1 MMFGRSFYGANGM
14 GYGFDHFGTY
24 NLWHFGMM
32 AVLLIGI
39 IVLVIWLLKRG
50 KKSSDDQALL
60 ILRERYAKG
69 EINEEEYN
77 NKRNVLKK

>member
-1 MMFGRSFYGANGM
+1 MMFGRGFYGGNAM

-24 NLWHFGMM
+24 GLWHFGMM
-32 AVLLIGI
+32 AVFLVGI
-39 IVLVIWLLKRG
+39 IVLVLWLMKRN
-50 KKSSDDQALL
+50 KKSVGDQALA

-77 NKRNVLKK
+77 SKRIVLK